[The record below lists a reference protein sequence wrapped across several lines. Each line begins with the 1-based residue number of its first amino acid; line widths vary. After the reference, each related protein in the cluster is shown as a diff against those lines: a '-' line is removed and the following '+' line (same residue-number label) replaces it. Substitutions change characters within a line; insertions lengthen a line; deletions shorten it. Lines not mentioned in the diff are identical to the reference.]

1 MFQKKIGNLKKTL
14 KRDWQYWLLLALPLT
29 YLIIFKYYP
38 MLGAQIAF
46 RDYSVRDGIWGSE
59 WVGLKYF
66 IKFFK
71 SYQFTRVVGN
81 TLILSLY
88 YQFVSNIFPIIFAL
102 IFNCVEKERLKKV
115 VQTIVTLPHFISTV
129 VLVGILMQIL
139 NSRTGLYGIAMEAIT
154 GEYPSDIFAK
164 AGNFR
169 HIYTWSGVWQN
180 FGWSSIIYIAALS
193 GVDTNLHEA
202 AQIDGASRLQRVW
215 HIDLPHITPTIVIL
229 MLMDLGKIMTVGF
242 EKVFLL
248 QNNLNRSTSELI
260 STYVYE
266 IGLVQSNYSY
276 STAIGLFN
284 SVINLILV
292 LTMNAVA
299 RRVSET
305 SLF

>member
-1 MFQKKIGNLKKTL
+1 MFQKKMGNLKNTL
-14 KRDWQYWLLLALPLT
+14 KRDWQYWLLLAVPLT
-29 YLIIFKYYP
+29 YLIVFKYYP

-46 RDYSVRDGIWGSE
+46 RDYNVRDGIWNSE
-59 WVGLKYF
+59 WVGFKYF

-71 SYQFTRVVGN
+71 SYQFTRVVSN

-88 YQFVSNIFPIIFAL
+88 YQIVGNIIPVIFAL
-102 IFNCVEKERLKKV
+102 IFNCVEKERFKKV

-129 VLVGILMQIL
+129 VLVGIVMQIL
-139 NSRTGLYGIAMEAIT
+139 NSRTGLYGIVMEAIT
-154 GEYPSDIFAK
+154 GQYPSDIFAQ
-164 AGNFR
+164 AANFR
-169 HIYTWSGVWQN
+169 HLYVWSGIWQN

-193 GVDTNLHEA
+193 GVDMNLHEA
-202 AQIDGASRLQRVW
+202 AQIDGATRLQRVW
-215 HIDLPHITPTIVIL
+215 HIDLPHIIPTIIIL
-229 MLMDLGKIMTVGF
+229 VLMDFGRIMSVGF

-248 QNNLNRSTSELI
+248 QNNLNKSTSELI

>member
-1 MFQKKIGNLKKTL
+1 MFQKKMDNLKKTL

-46 RDYSVRDGIWGSE
+46 RDYNVRDGIWGSE
-59 WVGLKYF
+59 WVGLKNF

-139 NSRTGLYGIAMEAIT
+139 NSRTGLYGIAIEAIT

-164 AGNFR
+164 AANFR

>member
-1 MFQKKIGNLKKTL
+1 MFQKKMDNLKKTL

-46 RDYSVRDGIWGSE
+46 RDYKVRDGIWGSE
-59 WVGLKYF
+59 WVGLKNF

-88 YQFVSNIFPIIFAL
+88 YQIVSNIFPIIFAL

-139 NSRTGLYGIAMEAIT
+139 NSRTGLYGIAVESIT
-154 GEYPSDIFAK
+154 GEYPSDLFAK

>member
-1 MFQKKIGNLKKTL
+1 MFQKKMDNLKKTL

-46 RDYSVRDGIWGSE
+46 RDYKVRDGIWGSE
-59 WVGLKYF
+59 WIGLKNF

-88 YQFVSNIFPIIFAL
+88 YQIVSNIFPIIFAL

-139 NSRTGLYGIAMEAIT
+139 NSRTGLYGIAVESIT
-154 GEYPSDIFAK
+154 GEYPSDLFAK

>member
-1 MFQKKIGNLKKTL
+1 MFQKRIGNLKKTL

-46 RDYSVRDGIWGSE
+46 RDYNVRDGIWGSE
-59 WVGLKYF
+59 WVGLENF

-88 YQFVSNIFPIIFAL
+88 YQFVSNIIPIIFAL
-102 IFNCVEKERLKKV
+102 IFNCVEKERFKKV

-164 AGNFR
+164 ADNFR

-193 GVDTNLHEA
+193 GVDTSLHEA

>member
-1 MFQKKIGNLKKTL
+1 MWN
-14 KRDWQYWLLLALPLT
+14 
-29 YLIIFKYYP
+29 
-38 MLGAQIAF
+38 
-46 RDYSVRDGIWGSE
+46 
-59 WVGLKYF
+59 
-66 IKFFK
+66 
-71 SYQFTRVVGN
+71 
-81 TLILSLY
+81 
-88 YQFVSNIFPIIFAL
+88 
-102 IFNCVEKERLKKV
+102 
-115 VQTIVTLPHFISTV
+115 
-129 VLVGILMQIL
+129 
-139 NSRTGLYGIAMEAIT
+139 
-154 GEYPSDIFAK
+154 
-164 AGNFR
+164 
-169 HIYTWSGVWQN
+169 
-180 FGWSSIIYIAALS
+180 
-193 GVDTNLHEA
+193 
-202 AQIDGASRLQRVW
+202 
-215 HIDLPHITPTIVIL
+215 IDLQHITPTIVIL

>member
-1 MFQKKIGNLKKTL
+1 MFQKKMDNLKKTL

-46 RDYSVRDGIWGSE
+46 RDYNVRDGIWGSE
-59 WVGLKYF
+59 WVGLENF

-88 YQFVSNIFPIIFAL
+88 YQIVSNIFPIIFAL

-154 GEYPSDIFAK
+154 GEYPSDLFAK

-169 HIYTWSGVWQN
+169 HIYTWSGGWQS

>member
-59 WVGLKYF
+59 WVGLEYF

-88 YQFVSNIFPIIFAL
+88 YQIVGNIIPVIFAL
-102 IFNCVEKERLKKV
+102 IFNCVEKERFKKV

-139 NSRTGLYGIAMEAIT
+139 NSRTGLYGIAVESIT
-154 GEYPSDIFAK
+154 GEYPSDLFAK

>member
-1 MFQKKIGNLKKTL
+1 MFQKKMDNLKKTL

-46 RDYSVRDGIWGSE
+46 RDYNVRDGIWGSE
-59 WVGLKYF
+59 WVGLENF

-88 YQFVSNIFPIIFAL
+88 YQIVSNIFPIIFAL

-154 GEYPSDIFAK
+154 GEYPSDLFAK

-266 IGLVQSNYSY
+266 IGLVQSDYSY

>member
-1 MFQKKIGNLKKTL
+1 
-14 KRDWQYWLLLALPLT
+14 
-29 YLIIFKYYP
+29 

-46 RDYSVRDGIWGSE
+46 RDYNVRDGIWGSE

-81 TLILSLY
+81 TLILSVY
-88 YQFVSNIFPIIFAL
+88 YQIVGNIIPVIFAL
-102 IFNCVEKERLKKV
+102 IFNCVEKERFKKV

-129 VLVGILMQIL
+129 VLVGILMQIF

-154 GEYPSDIFAK
+154 GEYPSDVFAK

-169 HIYTWSGVWQN
+169 HLYVWSGIWQN

-229 MLMDLGKIMTVGF
+229 VLMDFGRIMTVGF